1 MKRTIVIFCI
11 LIISTLSN
19 AQSYCM
25 GLLCS
30 DEKAAELPQK
40 AAYLSRGFEGLP
52 AAHSLQKYCPTPMQQ
67 GNYGTCVGWSSAY
80 AARTIAEAV
89 AYSWTDKETINREA
103 FSPWFVYNNIKHN
116 DDYDCKEGTFLEDAV
131 RFLSS
136 KGVAKRCDYFT
147 PCEVNI
153 PQIIFTK
160 AYQYRID
167 EYSSLFYNLLHSQHK
182 EKIQKVKM
190 SLANNRPVIIAARCY
205 KSLSD
210 AKEKWNGVQDVF
222 RGNHAMCVVAY
233 DDTKFGE
240 GAFLIQNSWGTDW
253 GVGGFSWITYKD
265 FADVVY
271 QAIEI
276 YVKPKSFITKSN
288 LLSGSLR
295 LQLSTGEEMRGTL
308 SGGIYKISGEYI
320 SGTRYRIYIS
330 NNQPAYV
337 YVIGSDLQNNVSKV
351 FPPND
356 RISPALTYKSN
367 NIAIPDENWYVQ
379 MDNTV
384 GKDYVCVLY
393 SAEELDIQTIV
404 SKIRSG
410 YGSFYDKVSLALSG
424 KLATGSDVNF
434 SQNTISFSAQTNKTV
449 VAVIAEVVHR

>member
-1 MKRTIVIFCI
+1 MKQI
-11 LIISTLSN
+11 LITLSLLIIATLSN
-19 AQSYCM
+19 AQEYGM
-25 GLLCS
+25 GLLRS
-30 DEKAAELPQK
+30 AEKAAEMPHK
-40 AAYLSRGFEGLP
+40 AEYLSRGFEGLP
-52 AAHSLQKYCPTPMQQ
+52 AAYSLEKYCPTPMSQE
-67 GNYGTCVGWSSAY
+67 GYGTCTAWSSAY
-80 AARTIAEAV
+80 AARTIAEAI
-89 AYSWTDKETINREA
+89 AYGWTDKERIDNEA
-103 FSPWFVYNNIKHN
+103 FSPWFVYNNIKESY
-116 DDYDCKEGTFLEDAV
+116 DYDCKVGSYLEYAVSFLYT
-131 RFLSS
+131 
-136 KGVAKRCDYFT
+136 KGVAKKRDYFT
-147 PCEVNI
+147 PCTINI
-153 PQIIFTK
+153 PQLITNK

-167 EYSSLFYNLLHSQHK
+167 EYSALFSLYHVVSSTQ
-182 EKIQKVKM
+182 KIQKIKM
-190 SLANNRPVIIAARCY
+190 SIANNRPVVFGADCY
-205 KSLSD
+205 ESFRK
-210 AKEKWNGVQDVF
+210 AKEKWNGVKDYLL
-222 RGNHAMCVVAY
+222 GGHAMCVVAY
-233 DDTKFGE
+233 DDAKYG

-253 GVGGFSWITYKD
+253 GVGGFSWITYSD
-265 FADVVY
+265 FASVADE
-271 QAIEI
+271 AFEI
-276 YVKPKSFITKSN
+276 YVKPKNFITKSN
-288 LLSGSLR
+288 LLSGSLK

-308 SGGIYKISGEYI
+308 NGGIYKISGEYI

-393 SAEELDIQTIV
+393 SAEELDIQTII

-410 YGSFYDKVSLALSG
+410 YGSFYDKVSSALSG
-424 KLATGSDVNF
+424 KLATGSDVNC